1 MNVLIIPE
9 DFRKDQYVLKPI
21 IQRMLAEIGKP
32 KAKVQVCLD
41 PVLGGVHEAL
51 KWDRIREIIEMYRG
65 MVQLFLLIVDRDGV
79 AGRREALNSIEDKVR
94 GVLRDASCL
103 LAENAWQEIEVW
115 ALAGQPLPKDWSWKA
130 IRREVHPKEVYFAPF
145 VAQRGLANE
154 PGQGRAD
161 PRARSCSQLPARSL
175 TMRRRCEIA
184 RRPNCRSGRDVT
196 NAVEFLHSKVCDAA
210 CSLET
215 R

>member
-1 MNVLIIPE
+1 VNVLIIPE

-32 KAKVQVCLD
+32 QAKVQVCLD

-79 AGRREALNSIEDKVR
+79 AGRRESLNSIEAKVR

-130 IRREVHPKEVYFAPF
+130 IRKEANPKEVYFAPF

-154 PGQGRAD
+154 PGQGRATLG
-161 PRARSCSQLPARSL
+161 REAAANYRRVRS
-175 TMRRRCEIA
+175 RCVE
-184 RRPNCRSGRDVT
+184 DV
-196 NAVEFLHSKVCDAA
+196 K
-210 CSLET
+210 SLEDRIAARVAT
-215 R
+215 